1 MPYYTY
7 ILASRTKRLYIGV
20 TNDLERRVWEHKTKV
35 FDGFTEKYNVCKL
48 VYYETLNSIRQA
60 IEREKQLKGWLRQK
74 KIALIEST
82 NREWDDMAE
91 DWYPENGDSS
101 LRSE

>member
-7 ILASRTKRLYIGV
+7 ILASHTKRLYIGV

-35 FDGFTEKYNVCKL
+35 LDGFTKKYNIRKL
-48 VYYETLNSIRQA
+48 VYYETLDSIRQA

-74 KIALIEST
+74 KIALIESI
-82 NREWDDMAE
+82 NQEWDDMAE